1 MCAGCLMGKQR
12 SEKIFIIRG
21 CKLNM
26 LSSIQES
33 DAKLYITL
41 KRRVNHH
48 VDKRNTLQGAFY
60 ELQEGLE
67 ERQLAKAEILR

>member
-1 MCAGCLMGKQR
+1 MEKKRKGKD
-12 SEKIFIIRG
+12 FITGG

-41 KRRVNHH
+41 K
-48 VDKRNTLQGAFY
+48 
-60 ELQEGLE
+60 
-67 ERQLAKAEILR
+67 